1 MMAASNV
8 RYTLACFMD
17 KVIKAY
23 RMQNHLWE
31 VESASVKRT
40 YVSKPER
47 LDLET
52 QFCNSGQPV

>member
-8 RYTLACFMD
+8 IYTLAYFMD

-23 RMQNHLWE
+23 RMQSHVWE
-31 VESASVKRT
+31 ADSAPVKRT
-40 YVSKPER
+40 YISKPDR

-52 QFCNSGQPV
+52 

>member
-8 RYTLACFMD
+8 IYTLAYFMD

-23 RMQNHLWE
+23 RMQSHVWE
-31 VESASVKRT
+31 ADSAPVKRT
-40 YVSKPER
+40 YISKPDR